1 MDFSHLLEMQC
12 MLMSLMIVGYIIDRI
27 GMIDVNG
34 RKMLTDIVVG
44 VTASG
49 KDHAGARWVSEKMR
63 EMLDHMENV

>member
-34 RKMLTDIVVG
+34 R
-44 VTASG
+44 
-49 KDHAGARWVSEKMR
+49 
-63 EMLDHMENV
+63 